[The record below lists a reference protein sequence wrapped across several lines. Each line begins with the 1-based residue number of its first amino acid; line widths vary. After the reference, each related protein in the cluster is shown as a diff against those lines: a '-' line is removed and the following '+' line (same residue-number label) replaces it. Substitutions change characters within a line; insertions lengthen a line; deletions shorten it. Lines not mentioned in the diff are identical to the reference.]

1 MIEQDSKDFFFC
13 VIGISLI
20 KLPPEKSGTCLFVCW
35 FLLSFYGWDRYDG
48 GGPPLGGGVGDGWL
62 ARSFLSFWVGVSD
75 RGIVGCF
82 RLLGADGEK
91 KSWMCTAFTKDKDP
105 YGQLTHKRH
114 DLLLLSNWTT
124 TALHIHTNTRTFS
137 QYSRWI
143 KYAV

>member
-1 MIEQDSKDFFFC
+1 MNRTVRIFFFC

-91 KSWMCTAFTKDKDP
+91 KVGCV
-105 YGQLTHKRH
+105 QH
-114 DLLLLSNWTT
+114 LLR
-124 TALHIHTNTRTFS
+124 IRTLMVS
-137 QYSRWI
+137 
-143 KYAV
+143 